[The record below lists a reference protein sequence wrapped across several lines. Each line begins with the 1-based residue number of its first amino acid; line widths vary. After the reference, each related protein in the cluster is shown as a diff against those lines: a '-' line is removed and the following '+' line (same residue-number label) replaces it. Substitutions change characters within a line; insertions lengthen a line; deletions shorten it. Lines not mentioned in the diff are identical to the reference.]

1 MLTWKYALPTFLV
14 PLMFTQPGGLALLWT
29 DTTVLEAAIA
39 SISAIAGIAAI
50 VAGVGGYLFRAT
62 NLLER
67 VILIVAG
74 LLLLLPTTFGDIAG
88 LVLFA
93 VAVVLQL
100 AFRPAQQPVGART
113 VRSP

>member
-1 MLTWKYALPTFLV
+1 M
-14 PLMFTQPGGLALLWT
+14 
-29 DTTVLEAAIA
+29 
-39 SISAIAGIAAI
+39 
-50 VAGVGGYLFRAT
+50 AGVGGYLFRPT
-62 NLLER
+62 NLVER

-93 VAVVLQL
+93 LAAVLQL
-100 AFRPAQQPVGART
+100 AFRPGQQPVEART